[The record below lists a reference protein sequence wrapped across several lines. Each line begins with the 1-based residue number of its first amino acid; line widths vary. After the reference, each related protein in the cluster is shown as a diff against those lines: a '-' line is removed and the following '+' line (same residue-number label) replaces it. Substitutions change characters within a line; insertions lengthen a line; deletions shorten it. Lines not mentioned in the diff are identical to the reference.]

1 MTSQIV
7 RECGRRDVDLRTRER
22 LHCTRCSR
30 GLALLALLASGGFGA
45 CHKAMTRVAT
55 ADGAVGAGGAAG
67 SGGVYLATS
76 EWSSGGAKDD
86 GGALGGVG
94 GTVTGGGGTHTS
106 TGGSPGADAGAVGSG
121 GTAAGGT
128 AGTTAGS
135 EPVDDRPPR
144 PEWKPPFTT
153 PLGSPGWKQ
162 STQPICDANQGQF
175 AYGAFDVWADARG
188 VFALVGEGC
197 EPGQGMQCG
206 KDGAS
211 IKFNSGSG
219 WQLRYQFPPGA
230 AQSPR
235 MWPSVDNG
243 PLLVTGQIEGYGT
256 GAAFIDY
263 GTANGADHRIAG
275 FHAIPGA
282 YGAFAFGPD
291 PAAYLLDATR
301 LLRYSSGTW
310 STVAD
315 LGDGALP
322 LAAVWAGPD
331 GAIVSGYNQTIATQE
346 GAAPLTFLSGVPA
359 GQYLAIWAFGPS
371 DVWFGNSANQLLHY
385 DGNRWQV
392 HATGS
397 KSTGGIWNLWGASG
411 TVYFTTRTEFGRWN
425 GSRVEILLQA
435 QDQDQ
440 DPNDGPF
447 GGVWGRSVDEV
458 FVAIRDARYR
468 DTACGSVFMLWFDG
482 AQFHQF

>member
-1 MTSQIV
+1 
-7 RECGRRDVDLRTRER
+7 
-22 LHCTRCSR
+22 
-30 GLALLALLASGGFGA
+30 LALLALLASGGFGA

-55 ADGAVGAGGAAG
+55 ADGAVGAGGAVG
-67 SGGVYLATS
+67 SGGVYPATS

-94 GTVTGGGGTHTS
+94 GTVTGGGGNHPS
-106 TGGSPGADAGAVGSG
+106 SGESPGTDAGAAGSG

-162 STQPICDANQGQF
+162 STQPICDANQGRF
-175 AYGAFDVWADARG
+175 DTGAFDVWADARG

-197 EPGQGMQCG
+197 GPGHGVQCD

-219 WQLRYQFPPGA
+219 WQLRYQFPPGSA
-230 AQSPR
+230 LSPR

-243 PLLVTGQIEGYGT
+243 PLLVTGQIDGYGA
-256 GAAFIDY
+256 GAAFIDDGTAY
-263 GTANGADHRIAG
+263 GTDYRIAG
-275 FHAIPGA
+275 FHAVGTGA
-282 YGAFAFGPD
+282 YGGFAFGPD
-291 PAAYLLDATR
+291 PAAYVLDGAR
-301 LLRYSSGTW
+301 LLRYSSGAW

-315 LGDGALP
+315 LGYGVLP
-322 LAAVWAGPD
+322 LRAVWAGPD
-331 GAIVSGYNQTIATQE
+331 GAIVSGQNQTVATQE
-346 GAAPLTFLSGVPA
+346 GAGPLTLLSGVPA
-359 GQYLAIWAFGPS
+359 GTYQAIWAFGPD

-385 DGNRWQV
+385 DGNKWQA

-397 KSTGGIWNLWGASG
+397 KSTGGISYLWGASG
-411 TVYFTTRTEFGRWN
+411 TLYFSTDRDFGRWD
-425 GSRVEILLQA
+425 GSRIEILLQA
-435 QDQDQ
+435 QDDEAIWGHWV
-440 DPNDGPF
+440 GPF
-447 GGVWGRSVDEV
+447 GIWGRSVDEV
-458 FVAIRDARYR
+458 FVAIRDPRYQ